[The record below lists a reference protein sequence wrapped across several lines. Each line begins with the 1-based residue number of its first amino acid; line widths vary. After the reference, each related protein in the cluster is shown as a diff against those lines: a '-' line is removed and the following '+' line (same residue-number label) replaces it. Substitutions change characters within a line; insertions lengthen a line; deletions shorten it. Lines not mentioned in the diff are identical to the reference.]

1 MSEHVFH
8 LPLDSSLEAQV
19 LAAQIAT
26 VNYALDKGGDPGGVF
41 IGTVWHPAVE
51 LLTPEQGAVTG
62 EIITACQS

>member
-1 MSEHVFH
+1 MAQHVFH
-8 LPLDSSLEAQV
+8 LPVDSSIDAQV

-26 VNYALDKGGDPGGVF
+26 VNYALDKGGYPGEVF
-41 IGTVWHPAVE
+41 IGTVSHPAVE